1 MARYVIRV
9 EGLLSPSLTSA
20 FPTLE
25 SNLHAQTEVR
35 GSFVDPSQL
44 AAVLEQLR
52 DAGVDV
58 VGVHRLPELPARA
71 ESGHDPVDRPA

>member
-25 SNLHAQTEVR
+25 SSLHSQTVVR
-35 GSFVDPSQL
+35 GSFVDQSQL
-44 AAVLEQLR
+44 AALLEQLR
-52 DAGVDV
+52 DSGVDV
-58 VGVHRLPELPARA
+58 VGVRRLPDGPAA
-71 ESGHDPVDRPA
+71 SSATTPVDRTA